1 MPKRKIP
8 ENIVEEAASLRRKGH
23 SFRAIGA
30 ALVIDPRT
38 AKGLVDRVAAGKNK
52 DHWAN
57 VDLQLDAQYLG
68 EHFHLLQQAAAG
80 VLRAVQTHPKI
91 TAPTLESGQ
100 LLAFEVGSALAQ
112 GGTAVLIERGIARMY
127 IADEDIDVP
136 LQVSQSLLRGLKEH
150 EKGLTEALDERGG
163 WSKGWRDFQKYR
175 CKLIDQARR
184 LFLQRGY
191 EESASSMAETAVKA
205 LMQQGG
211 EYTKSAW
218 VVGEPPS
225 PDAPEVADY
234 GWVIEQISLRR
245 FRERLNEL
253 SESVD
258 EAANQVANAVVE
270 FQLRGKP
277 EGRCFLC
284 PSRSGP

>member
-1 MPKRKIP
+1 M
-8 ENIVEEAASLRRKGH
+8 
-23 SFRAIGA
+23 
-30 ALVIDPRT
+30 
-38 AKGLVDRVAAGKNK
+38 
-52 DHWAN
+52 
-57 VDLQLDAQYLG
+57 
-68 EHFHLLQQAAAG
+68 QQAAAG
-80 VLRAVQTHPKI
+80 VLRAEQTHPKI
-91 TAPTLESGQ
+91 TAPTLESGR

-112 GGTAVLIERGIARMY
+112 GGTAVLIGRGIARMY

-191 EESASSMAETAVKA
+191 EESASSMAETAVNA

-234 GWVIEQISLRR
+234 GWVLEQISLRR
-245 FRERLNEL
+245 FRERLKEL

>member
-30 ALVIDPRT
+30 ALMIDPRT

-68 EHFHLLQQAAAG
+68 EHFHLLQQTAAG

-100 LLAFEVGSALAQ
+100 LLAFNVGSALAQ
-112 GGTAVLIERGIARMY
+112 GGTDVLIGRGIARMY

-136 LQVSQSLLRGLKEH
+136 LQVSQTLLRGLKEH

-175 CKLIDQARR
+175 WKLIDQARG

-225 PDAPEVADY
+225 PDASEVADY
-234 GWVIEQISLRR
+234 GWVLEQISLRR
-245 FRERLNEL
+245 FRERLKEL

-277 EGRCFLC
+277 EGRCFMC